1 MVITSRGPSYD
12 LSTIWP
18 GLLRERYGEAFS
30 IARRLAGLITVPGLL
45 PTLGP
50 IGMRSQIL
58 MTIALRVMGNL
69 VTPEDRDAT
78 ARLWRTAG
86 RASVRLDDRPP
97 FS

>member
-1 MVITSRGPSYD
+1 
-12 LSTIWP
+12 
-18 GLLRERYGEAFS
+18 
-30 IARRLAGLITVPGLL
+30 
-45 PTLGP
+45 
-50 IGMRSQIL
+50 MRSQIL

-78 ARLWRTAG
+78 ARLWRAAG